1 MKISCQ
7 SCGAK
12 YNIADEKVRG
22 KIVKIACKKCGARI
36 EIDGREPSEQTTDH
50 DETRVYEAGQLPT
63 GTTVVAD
70 SWTVSV
76 DDNDQRE
83 INTQQL
89 IELYG
94 QGVVT
99 GETFVWREGMADW
112 QPLRDVDA
120 LRDALAGAGGGG
132 AAAPSYQSEPAAPAY
147 GNGYGAHEEPVAAA
161 PAASPLFG
169 GGGGMEPSAARL
181 GEARRGGAVDLFA
194 SPGAAHEDE
203 DVATSA
209 PQGGGMGFAA
219 AGGGLAPATADGR
232 PIGARNENSVLFS
245 LSALTSSGPS
255 TSAASAALDDEKSGL
270 IDIQKLASAAR
281 PNGGDNRAQLDDIMN
296 LGGGG
301 AFGAA
306 LGAPILAPPPE
317 TALTAPAE
325 PEKKK
330 GNGALLAIVALFGVA
345 IIALLVVLIL
355 KKPDDTGKA
364 KDSKTD
370 DEKGL
375 KTEPTTEKTTKTK
388 PAATAADTS
397 DVVATPQPTAS
408 ATASASVAAKPTTTI
423 KAPTGPIPP
432 TGPKPPTT
440 TAPANTG
447 ATPPPPP
454 PTSTKP
460 KCKTLDECMGNH

>member
-63 GTTVVAD
+63 GTTVVAE

-83 INTQQL
+83 ISTQQL
-89 IELYG
+89 LELYG
-94 QGVVT
+94 MGTVT

-120 LRDALAGAGGGG
+120 LRDALAAAAAGGGG
-132 AAAPSYQSEPAAPAY
+132 VAAAPYQSEPAAPAY
-147 GNGYGAHEEPVAAA
+147 GNGYGAHEEPAPAAA
-161 PAASPLFG
+161 PAPMMGGGGFG
-169 GGGGMEPSAARL
+169 GGVEPSAARL
-181 GEARRGGAVDLFA
+181 GDARRGGAVDLFA

-219 AGGGLAPATADGR
+219 AGGLAPVAADGR

-255 TSAASAALDDEKSGL
+255 TSASAAALDDEKSGL

-301 AFGAA
+301 AFGSA

-317 TALTAPAE
+317 TALTAPVE
-325 PEKKK
+325 QEKKK
-330 GNGALLAIVALFGVA
+330 GNGALLAIVAVFGAA

-355 KKPDDTGKA
+355 KKPEEAAKGKDA
-364 KDSKTD
+364 KDD
-370 DEKGL
+370 DKGL
-375 KTEPTTEKTTKTK
+375 KTEATEKPAK
-388 PAATAADTS
+388 PKPTATDTG
-397 DVVATPQPTAS
+397 DVVPTPQPTTS
-408 ATASASVAAKPTTTI
+408 ATGSTSVAAKPTTTI
-423 KAPTGPIPP
+423 KAPT
-432 TGPKPPTT
+432 TGAVNTAPKPPTT
-440 TAPANTG
+440 STG
-447 ATPPPPP
+447 AAPPPTTAAPP

-460 KCKTLDECMGNH
+460 KCKTLDECMGVH

>member
-83 INTQQL
+83 ISTQQL
-89 IELYG
+89 LELYG
-94 QGVVT
+94 MGTVT

-120 LRDALAGAGGGG
+120 LRDALAAASAGASV
-132 AAAPSYQSEPAAPAY
+132 APYQSEPAAPAY
-147 GNGYGAHEEPVAAA
+147 GNGYGSHEEPAPAA
-161 PAASPLFG
+161 PAAAPVMG
-169 GGGGMEPSAARL
+169 GFGGGMEPSAARL
-181 GEARRGGAVDLFA
+181 GDARRGGAVDLFA

-219 AGGGLAPATADGR
+219 AGGLAPATADGR

-255 TSAASAALDDEKSGL
+255 TSASAAALDDEKSGL

-317 TALTAPAE
+317 TALTAPVE

-330 GNGALLAIVALFGVA
+330 GNGALLAIVAVFGAA

-355 KKPDDTGKA
+355 KKPEETGKG
-364 KDSKTD
+364 KDSKAED
-370 DEKGL
+370 DKGL
-375 KTEPTTEKTTKTK
+375 KTEPTEK
-388 PAATAADTS
+388 PAKPKPTATETS

-408 ATASASVAAKPTTTI
+408 ATGSTSVAAKPTTTI
-423 KAPTGPIPP
+423 KAPT
-432 TGPKPPTT
+432 TGAVNTAPKPPTT
-440 TAPANTG
+440 STG
-447 ATPPPPP
+447 AAPPATTAAPPV
-454 PTSTKP
+454 TATKP
-460 KCKTLDECMGNH
+460 KCKTLDECMGVH

>member
-83 INTQQL
+83 ISTQVL
-89 IELYG
+89 LELYA
-94 QGVVT
+94 QGTVT

-120 LRDALAGAGGGG
+120 LRDALAGASAG
-132 AAAPSYQSEPAAPAY
+132 AAAAPYQSEPAAPAY
-147 GNGYGAHEEPVAAA
+147 GNGYGAHEEPAAAAA
-161 PAASPLFG
+161 PSPMAG
-169 GGGGMEPSAARL
+169 GGGFGGGMEPSAARL
-181 GEARRGGAVDLFA
+181 GDARRGGAVDLFA

-219 AGGGLAPATADGR
+219 AGGLAPVAADGR

-255 TSAASAALDDEKSGL
+255 TAASAASLDDEKSGL

-301 AFGAA
+301 AFGSA
-306 LGAPILAPPPE
+306 LGAPILAPPAE
-317 TALTAPAE
+317 AALTAPVE

-330 GNGALLAIVALFGVA
+330 GNGAILALVAVFGAA

-355 KKPDDTGKA
+355 KKPDDTGKG
-364 KDSKTD
+364 KDSKAD
-370 DEKGL
+370 DDKGL
-375 KTEPTTEKTTKTK
+375 KTEPTEK
-388 PAATAADTS
+388 PAKPKPTATETS
-397 DVVATPQPTAS
+397 DIVATPQPSASTAGS
-408 ATASASVAAKPTTTI
+408 TSVAAKPTTTI
-423 KAPTGPIPP
+423 KAPVGPVN
-432 TGPKPPTT
+432 TAPKPPTT
-440 TAPANTG
+440 STG
-447 ATPPPPP
+447 AAPPATTPAAP
-454 PTSTKP
+454 PTATKK
-460 KCKTLDECMGNH
+460 KCATLDECMGVH